1 MPSFL
6 FVEFVAHMLGE
17 PLELSLGAGVV
28 GINHEILE
36 VP

>member
-6 FVEFVAHMLGE
+6 FVEFVAHVLGKS
-17 PLELSLGAGVV
+17 LELSLGAGVV
-28 GINHEILE
+28 GINHKILE

>member
-6 FVEFVAHMLGE
+6 FVKFVTHVLGE
-17 PLELSLGAGVV
+17 PLELSLRAGVV
-28 GINHEILE
+28 GVNHKILE

>member
-6 FVEFVAHMLGE
+6 FVEFVPHMLGE
-17 PLELSLGAGVV
+17 LLELPLGAGIV
-28 GINHEILE
+28 GINHEVLE